1 MTAMTQSEKELY
13 LADLHVGVLAINEPG
28 AGPLTVPIWYDYEPG
43 GNLWMITG
51 TNSRKGKLLNLGDR
65 VSLAAQSE
73 AAPYKYV
80 SVEGPIVEIKNSSN
94 EELLSMATRYLGV
107 EQGKAYADANSSIS
121 EGLSVI
127 VSVKPERWLA
137 VDYSKR

>member
-1 MTAMTQSEKELY
+1 
-13 LADLHVGVLAINEPG
+13 
-28 AGPLTVPIWYDYEPG
+28 VPIWYDYKPG

-65 VSLAAQSE
+65 ISLAAQSE
-73 AAPYKYV
+73 SAPYKYV
-80 SVEGPIVEIKNSSN
+80 SIEGPIVEIKNSSN
-94 EELLSMATRYLGV
+94 EELLSMATRYLGE
-107 EQGKAYADANSSIS
+107 EQGKAYANENSSVS
-121 EGLSVI
+121 DGLSVI